1 MEIETSR
8 LGLVACRAFA
18 HSEHHASQLS
28 EVHSE
33 VGSEAADSAVDFA
46 WISWVDSSVD
56 SPWISRG
63 FCASFFRVP
72 VVQKWRVFFT

>member
-1 MEIETSR
+1 MEIETSG

-18 HSEHHASQLS
+18 RSERHASQLS

-33 VGSEAADSAVDFA
+33 VGPDAADSAVDLA

-56 SPWISRG
+56 FP
-63 FCASFFRVP
+63 
-72 VVQKWRVFFT
+72 